1 MVFEILTLEKQI
13 LIDTSHI
20 DLNTF
25 LILITLSK
33 SISGMPFK
41 DLFRECR
48 QAFLVSTDAALRT
61 QLTEFVDH
69 KVVTIKRN
77 NIDGIE
83 YLNIPLDSSLL
94 KKFLEEHDKSD

>member
-1 MVFEILTLEKQI
+1 
-13 LIDTSHI
+13 
-20 DLNTF
+20 
-25 LILITLSK
+25 
-33 SISGMPFK
+33 MPFK

-48 QAFLVSTDAALRT
+48 QAFLVSSDASLRT

-83 YLNIPLDSSLL
+83 YLNIPLDNSLL
-94 KKFLEEHDKSD
+94 SKFLEEHDKSD